1 MLPQL
6 ALDWKVWILG
16 QWVAV
21 VLVLVGVRVVR
32 HEAGRVRLLL
42 LLLLLLLQRLRGRR
56 GRLLAVLLL
65 LLVQTLQVVQVLTLV
80 LVLLARLECRRARL
94 GWQSLLLLLLLLLE
108 DAGHE
113 VGQEVLLLLRGG
125 GRSGD
130 GRAGRHHGQVGHLRL
145 EARSRRLLQQSLAR
159 RQQRLRGSTDANS
172 LLLAVLLVLVLV

>member
-1 MLPQL
+1 
-6 ALDWKVWILG
+6 LG

-42 LLLLLLLQRLRGRR
+42 LLLQRLRGRR
-56 GRLLAVLLL
+56 GRLLAVLLLLLL